1 MHPTSPFFGRILNV
15 PPDADKETITAAY
28 RKRALKYHPDRAGD
42 GSNLKF
48 QHVGAAYETLMSTS
62 GSKGNLCGLDKYA
75 GMNEEDVEWM
85 MNLRRQQ
92 RDYSR
97 QGFENSHSEQTSSKP
112 EANANQQEEEDRSV
126 KFSFESDSPSTT
138 DDNGLFK
145 ECPVCSGP
153 LYRARVLLFQVYS
166 IRPMRHGQLQSQFHL
181 LLRSHRNNGP
191 NGQDRHDGKPGRC
204 GRRVHVLPALKHQC
218 LWNLCRSG
226 PQCRL

>member
-1 MHPTSPFFGRILNV
+1 
-15 PPDADKETITAAY
+15 
-28 RKRALKYHPDRAGD
+28 
-42 GSNLKF
+42 
-48 QHVGAAYETLMSTS
+48 MSTS
-62 GSKGNLCGLDKYA
+62 GSKGNLCGLEKYA
-75 GMNEEDVEWM
+75 GMSEEDVDWM

-97 QGFENSHSEQTSSKP
+97 PGLENSHSEQTSRKP
-112 EANANQQEEEDRSV
+112 EANANQQEEEEEEEEHRPV
-126 KFSFESDSPSTT
+126 KFSFESDSSSTT

-181 LLRSHRNNGP
+181 LLHSHRGNNGP
-191 NGQDRHDGKPGRC
+191 NGQDRPHGKPGRG